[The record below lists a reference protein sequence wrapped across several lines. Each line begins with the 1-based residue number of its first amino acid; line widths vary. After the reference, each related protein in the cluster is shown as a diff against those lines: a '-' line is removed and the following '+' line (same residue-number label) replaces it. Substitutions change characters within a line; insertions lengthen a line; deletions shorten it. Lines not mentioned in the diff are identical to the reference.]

1 MKKYRWTLLSPDP
14 EKAGHL
20 SEAINVSLPVSKALL
35 NRGVQTFDEAKAFFR
50 PSREAI
56 HSPFLLKDMHRA
68 VERLVRAI
76 QSNEPVMIYG
86 DYDVD
91 GTTGTA
97 MLYLFLNEIGAN
109 AFYYI
114 NDRHKE
120 GYGVA
125 MSGIDHALRHGAK
138 VIISVDCGISS
149 ADPIHYAHNNGIDFI
164 VCDHHEPGQLPNA
177 CAILDPKVGDSGY
190 PFRELCGCGV
200 AFKLMQALAET
211 LQVDQERVFAYLD
224 FVSLA
229 IAADIVKLVDENR
242 ILMTEG
248 LKIIQ
253 ASPRLCLR
261 AMAAVCGFDL
271 TRTSSSQIVFGIAP
285 RINAAG
291 RLEHAK
297 KAIHWLTAQT
307 ESEAHE
313 AAMALEEVNR
323 ERREIDQQIFKE
335 AELMAGSYANNFASS
350 IVLFKEE
357 WHLGVIGIVASRVLE
372 KFYRPTVILTA
383 IDGVIKGSVRSVSG
397 VNVYEALCE
406 CEPHLIQFGG
416 HEYAAGLTMNP
427 DQLDNFRKA
436 FDLACE
442 KRFDMEKRMPE
453 IRIDA
458 ELGLEEI
465 NPKFFNVL
473 RQFAPFGPD
482 NPRPVFLTSNVMLVA
497 PPRLLKDQH
506 LKFAVKDST
515 GRVFDAVGFNMAD
528 FYDALCKTSSPVRIV
543 YSLDENEWNGRSSIQ
558 LKLRDLDIQG

>member
-1 MKKYRWTLLSPDP
+1 MKKFRWTLLTP
-14 EKAGHL
+14 EQNNAKEL
-20 SEAINVSLPVSKALL
+20 SQVINVSLPIAKALL
-35 NRGVQTFDEAKAFFR
+35 NRGVHTFEEAKSFFR
-50 PSREAI
+50 PSREGV
-56 HSPFLLKDMHRA
+56 HSPFLLKDMKRA
-68 VERLVRAI
+68 AERLVRAI
-76 QSNEPVMIYG
+76 REHEPIMIYG

-97 MLYLFLNEIGAN
+97 MLYLFLSEVGAN
-109 AFYYI
+109 VFYYI

-125 MSGIDHALRHGAK
+125 MTGVEFAAEKGAR
-138 VIISVDCGISS
+138 VIVSVDCGISS
-149 ADPIHYAHNNGIDFI
+149 ADPIRAAFKHGIDFI
-164 VCDHHEPGQLPNA
+164 ICDHHEPSELPEA
-177 CAILDPKVGDSGY
+177 YAILDPKVENCGY

-200 AFKLMQALAET
+200 AFKLMQALAVLLE
-211 LQVDQERVFAYLD
+211 VDQERVFAYLD

-229 IAADIVKLVDENR
+229 IAADIVKLTDENR
-242 ILMTEG
+242 VLMTEG

-253 ASPRLCLR
+253 TNPRLCLR
-261 AMAAVCGFDL
+261 AMADVCGFDL
-271 TRTSSSQIVFGIAP
+271 TKTSSSQIVFGIAP

-291 RLEHAK
+291 RMEHAK
-297 KAIHWLTAQT
+297 KTIHWLTAQT

-313 AAMALEEVNR
+313 AAQELEQANR

-335 AELMAGSYANNFASS
+335 AELMAGGYANNYTSS

-372 KFYRPTVILTA
+372 KLYRPTVILTA
-383 IDGVIKGSVRSVSG
+383 VDGIIKGSVRSVSG
-397 VNVYEALCE
+397 VNVYEALTE
-406 CEPHLIQFGG
+406 CKEHLIQFGG
-416 HEYAAGLTMNP
+416 HEYAAGLTMNAG
-427 DQLDNFRKA
+427 QLDNFRKA

-458 ELGLEEI
+458 ELQLDEI

-482 NPRPVFLTSNVMLVA
+482 NPRPVFLTSNVRLVA

-506 LKFAVKDST
+506 LKFTVKDST
-515 GRVFDAVGFNMAD
+515 GRAFDAIGFNMAD
-528 FYDALCKTSSPVRIV
+528 TYAALCKSNALVSIV
-543 YSLDENEWNGRSSIQ
+543 YSLDENEWNGRTSIQ
-558 LKLRDLDIQG
+558 LKLRDLEIQG

>member
-1 MKKYRWTLLSPDP
+1 MKKYRWTLLTPDQS
-14 EKAGHL
+14 KAGHL
-20 SEAINVSLPVSKALL
+20 SQEINVSLPVAKALL
-35 NRGVQTFDEAKAFFR
+35 NRGVQTFDDAKAFFR

-56 HSPFLLKDMHRA
+56 HSPFLLKDMQRA
-68 VERLVRAI
+68 AERIARAI
-76 QSNEPVMIYG
+76 RDREPMMIYG

-97 MLYLFLNEIGAN
+97 MLYLFLSEVGAN

-125 MSGIDHALRHGAK
+125 MSGIDHAREHGAK
-138 VIISVDCGISS
+138 VIISVDCGITSVE
-149 ADPIHYAHNNGIDFI
+149 PVHYAHNNGIDFI
-164 VCDHHEPGQLPNA
+164 VCDHHEPGELPKA
-177 CAILDPKVGDSGY
+177 CAILDPKVADSGY

-200 AFKLMQALAET
+200 AFKLMQALAAT
-211 LQVDQERVFAYLD
+211 LQVDEERVFAYLD
-224 FVSLA
+224 LVSLA

-242 ILMTEG
+242 VLMAEG

-253 ASPRLCLR
+253 ANPRLCLR
-261 AMAAVCGFDL
+261 AMASVCGFDL
-271 TRTSSSQIVFGIAP
+271 TKTSSSQIVFGIAP

-291 RLEHAK
+291 RMEHAQ
-297 KAIHWLTAQT
+297 KAIRWLTAQT
-307 ESEAHE
+307 ESEAYE

-323 ERREIDQQIFKE
+323 ERREIDLQIFKE
-335 AELMAGSYANNFASS
+335 AELMAGSYANNYTSS

-372 KFYRPTVILTA
+372 KFYRPTIILTA
-383 IDGVIKGSVRSVSG
+383 VDGNIKGSVRSVSG

-406 CEPHLIQFGG
+406 CKAYLTQFGG
-416 HEYAAGLTMNP
+416 HEYAAGLTMKP
-427 DQLDNFRKA
+427 GQLDDFRKA
-436 FDLACE
+436 FNLACE
-442 KRFDMEKRMPE
+442 KRFDMEQRMPE

-482 NPRPVFLTSNVMLVA
+482 NPRPVFMTSDVQLA
-497 PPRLLKDQH
+497 QPPRLLKD
-506 LKFAVKDST
+506 
-515 GRVFDAVGFNMAD
+515 
-528 FYDALCKTSSPVRIV
+528 
-543 YSLDENEWNGRSSIQ
+543 
-558 LKLRDLDIQG
+558 